1 MASKKLL
8 SAIPAEITNYLAL
21 SFKKGKT
28 VKPTTP
34 YRIKFRGEF
43 ITLESG
49 KTLWRTKGHAK
60 SAMTNHISSLLWY
73 DKPFQKLVNSFY
85 GDDYRHENAKN
96 LHQALE
102 SEGVIEYVPH
112 TETAFMNQK

>member
-1 MASKKLL
+1 MASKPIT
-8 SAIPAEITNYLAL
+8 SAIPAEITDYLAL

-43 ITLESG
+43 ITLKSG
-49 KTLWRTKGHAK
+49 KTLWRTQGHAK
-60 SAMTNHISSLLWY
+60 SAMTNHIQSEAWY
-73 DKPFQKLVNSFY
+73 GGDFKKMLEKLNLKGRYNEEIKFV
-85 GDDYRHENAKN
+85 HENLVA
-96 LHQALE
+96 
-102 SEGVIEYVPH
+102 EGIIEYVPH

>member
-1 MASKKLL
+1 MASKKSP
-8 SAIPAEITNYLAL
+8 SAIPSEITDYLAL

-60 SAMTNHISSLLWY
+60 SAMTNHISSQIWYQKHFQCLLY
-73 DKPFQKLVNSFY
+73 AFY
-85 GDDYRHENAKN
+85 GSDYRHENAKN
-96 LHQALE
+96 LHQTLE
-102 SEGVIEYVPH
+102 SEGIIEYVPH
-112 TETAFMNQK
+112 TEAAFMNQK